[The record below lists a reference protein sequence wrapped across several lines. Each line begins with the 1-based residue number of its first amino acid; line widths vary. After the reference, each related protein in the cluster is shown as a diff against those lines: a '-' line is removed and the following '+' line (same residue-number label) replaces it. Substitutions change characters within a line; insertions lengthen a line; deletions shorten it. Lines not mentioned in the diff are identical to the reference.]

1 MSGLNGAAGSPDG
14 GACQAMPMS
23 CDTAMVPPSAHMAV
37 DRSDTSTTW
46 ASPVRSRCRSA
57 AEMPPAMVM
66 APIESPNAGPGW
78 LSGWGRSEGVTE
90 WATPERAQ
98 NPSES

>member
-1 MSGLNGAAGSPDG
+1 
-14 GACQAMPMS
+14 
-23 CDTAMVPPSAHMAV
+23 MVPPIAHIAV
-37 DRSDTSTTW
+37 ESSEMSTTG
-46 ASPVRSRCRSA
+46 ASPVRSRWRSA

-78 LSGWGRSEGVTE
+78 LTGWGRSDGVTE

-98 NPSES
+98 NPSESYPPASASGPRLP